1 MDKNPGKSE
10 DTRRGSSQIYL
21 LFPHI
26 LGHSLPIGRGL
37 IVHDNPHNSRLTIN
51 NLTILKTNINS
62 LQRKL
67 IESTIST
74 KYHLCS
80 VCKEITKYVKKWE
93 RNDPYLISSLKQI
106 LE

>member
-21 LFPHI
+21 SFPHI
-26 LGHSLPIGRGL
+26 LGNSLLIGRRL

-62 LQRKL
+62 L
-67 IESTIST
+67 
-74 KYHLCS
+74 
-80 VCKEITKYVKKWE
+80 
-93 RNDPYLISSLKQI
+93 
-106 LE
+106 